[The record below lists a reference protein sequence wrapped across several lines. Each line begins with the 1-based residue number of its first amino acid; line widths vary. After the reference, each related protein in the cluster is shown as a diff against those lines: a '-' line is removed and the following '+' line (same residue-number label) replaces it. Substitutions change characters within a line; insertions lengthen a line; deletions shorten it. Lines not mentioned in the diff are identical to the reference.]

1 RTRPDGLDPAGTA
14 GRWLRG
20 LDGEAVSLVQRGTTH
35 GVLQSTK
42 APPTVRPELAAPI
55 KALIEEEPSF
65 GYRTVAGLL
74 DINKNTVQRLWRTD
88 LSRNRL
94 VIAVERTSKEKPPT
108 LRLGVLDKNP
118 GDDLL
123 SHADAHYHRR
133 VCVSL
138 PSSEWDRVVP
148 QSYCH
153 QGDRGG

>member
-1 RTRPDGLDPAGTA
+1 RKRRVYRNEFRHDH
-14 GRWLRG
+14 
-20 LDGEAVSLVQRGTTH
+20 SH
-35 GVLQSTK
+35 LQSGRK
-42 APPTVRPELAAPI
+42 LPHAPQAPAVP
-55 KALIEEEPSF
+55 K
-65 GYRTVAGLL
+65 
-74 DINKNTVQRLWRTD
+74 
-88 LSRNRL
+88 
-94 VIAVERTSKEKPPT
+94 VERSSEFPEARKEKPPT

-153 QGDRGG
+153 QGDRGGSPAPVTD